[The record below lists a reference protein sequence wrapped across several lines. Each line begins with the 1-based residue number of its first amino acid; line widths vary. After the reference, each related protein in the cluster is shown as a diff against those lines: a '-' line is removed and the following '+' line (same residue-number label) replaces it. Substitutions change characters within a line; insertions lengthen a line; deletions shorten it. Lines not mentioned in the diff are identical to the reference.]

1 MKDKKKLLGI
11 LGLSVSAVVSTV
23 VTNWMTEKEIKKQ
36 VNEAISKQDEES

>member
-11 LGLSVSAVVSTV
+11 LGLSISAVVSTV